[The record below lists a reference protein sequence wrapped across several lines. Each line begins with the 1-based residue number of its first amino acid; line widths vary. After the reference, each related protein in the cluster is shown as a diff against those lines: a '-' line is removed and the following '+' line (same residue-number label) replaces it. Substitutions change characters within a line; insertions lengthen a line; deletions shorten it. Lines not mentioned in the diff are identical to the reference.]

1 MYVLTVVATIML
13 PLGFLTGL
21 LGINVGG
28 IPGAENPWGFIAV
41 CLALAALVAAEIWL
55 FRRLKWI

>member
-1 MYVLTVVATIML
+1 MYVLSIVAAVFL

-28 IPGAENPWGFIAV
+28 IPFAENPWGFLAV
-41 CLALAALVAAEIWL
+41 VVALLGVVALELLV
-55 FRRLKWI
+55 FRWRRWF